1 MTMCTMAVRTAAAM
15 SLIFAAS
22 FSPAETTSPPPA
34 SPAPAS
40 PAHASAS
47 AAAELDKHLT
57 GLSSW
62 AADFTQTI
70 DDGHGNVQ
78 RSAAGRLFLQRPG
91 KFRWDYTQPSEQLV
105 LADGRQIWF
114 YDKDLAQANVRDMDT
129 SLASTPAS
137 LLSGSGSVSTQF
149 NVTAL
154 PASGG
159 LQWYQLIPKHAD
171 TDFQVVRIGFDK
183 GDLRSM
189 FLADKLNQIT
199 QLTFSNS
206 KRNIVIAAGSV
217 FVRAAAGSRC
227 DRTRRQV
234 RTNDGTYRPLADRLR
249 PQSLDEYVGQS
260 HLLGV
265 GAPLRRALESGRPH
279 SMILWGP
286 PGTGKTTLARLVASG
301 AHAEFIALSAVL
313 AGIKDIRAVVE
324 QARSLRGTRDTVL
337 FLDEVHR
344 FNKSQQDT
352 FLPYVEDGTLIFVG
366 ATTENPSFE
375 VNNALLSRAR
385 VYVLK
390 PLEAADL
397 AKLLDRALQD
407 PERGLGQ
414 LKLQIDD
421 GARELLLAA
430 ADGDARRMLNL
441 LETAADLSSAEEA
454 GRRLD
459 VDTMRAVIGST
470 YVRFDKG
477 GENFYDQISALHKS
491 VRGSDPD
498 AALYWLC
505 RMLAGGCDPLYIARR
520 ALRMAS
526 EDIGNADPRALTLA
540 LEACSVY
547 ERLGSPE
554 GELAIA
560 QAVVFMACAAKSNA
574 VYTAYKAAAEDAAG
588 LGSLEVPLHLR
599 NAPTRLM
606 KEIGYGKGYRYA
618 HDEPGG
624 YAAGERYFPD
634 EMPDRRYYVPAP
646 RGLEIKIGEA
656 LNARRERDARARG
669 AGG

>member
-1 MTMCTMAVRTAAAM
+1 
-15 SLIFAAS
+15 
-22 FSPAETTSPPPA
+22 
-34 SPAPAS
+34 
-40 PAHASAS
+40 
-47 AAAELDKHLT
+47 
-57 GLSSW
+57 
-62 AADFTQTI
+62 
-70 DDGHGNVQ
+70 
-78 RSAAGRLFLQRPG
+78 
-91 KFRWDYTQPSEQLV
+91 
-105 LADGRQIWF
+105 
-114 YDKDLAQANVRDMDT
+114 
-129 SLASTPAS
+129 
-137 LLSGSGSVSTQF
+137 
-149 NVTAL
+149 VTV
-154 PASGG
+154 G
-159 LQWYQLIPKHAD
+159 
-171 TDFQVVRIGFDK
+171 
-183 GDLRSM
+183 
-189 FLADKLNQIT
+189 
-199 QLTFSNS
+199 
-206 KRNIVIAAGSV
+206 
-217 FVRAAAGSRC
+217 
-227 DRTRRQV
+227 
-234 RTNDGTYRPLADRLR
+234 DGTYRPLADRLR

-260 HLLGV
+260 HLLGQ

-286 PGTGKTTLARLVASG
+286 PGTGKTTLARLVANG
-301 AHAEFIALSAVL
+301 AKAEFIALSAVL

-390 PLEAADL
+390 ALEAGDL
-397 AKLLDRALQD
+397 AKLLDRALTD
-407 PERGLGQ
+407 PERGLGT
-414 LKLQIDD
+414 LNLQIDV

-441 LETAADLSSAEEA
+441 LETAADLASPPADPAAPQAS

-540 LEACSVY
+540 LEACAVY

-560 QAVVFMACAAKSNA
+560 QAIVFMACAAKSNA
-574 VYTAYKAAAEDAAG
+574 VYTAYQAATADATS

-624 YAAGERYFPD
+624 HAAGERYLPD

-656 LNARRERDARARG
+656 LNARRERDRQARG
-669 AGG
+669 AGGS